1 MPHVNE
7 HAKDKQNK
15 AKNSLTDEE
24 RADPRLPIS
33 QRKCKLLIPSRLNIA
48 YQTAWDTGLRHV

>member
-1 MPHVNE
+1 MNE